1 MKLYSGPVS
10 MFGAKAQIA
19 VAEKGL
25 AHELVMVPFNLWG
38 QVRYDPLHPEVVRVN
53 PKGQVPVLVDGQVE
67 LFDSTQIFEYLED
80 LRPTPPLWPSSI
92 RDRAT
97 ARMLELKADEVFF
110 PHFPRALAN
119 LRQPNEAEAAAIDAG
134 VDAYYRQ
141 MEKQLAG
148 REYLAGAYSYADIAF
163 FMAQF
168 FMAVAGRPMPDDLPE
183 LNAWRRR
190 VAARPAVSAVA
201 GAVADYLKSNGAP
214 APAYAA

>member
-25 AHELVMVPFNLWG
+25 DAEVEMVPFALWG
-38 QVRYDPLHPEVVRVN
+38 ATRYDPLHPEVARVN
-53 PKGQVPVLVDGQVE
+53 PKGQVPVLIDGETE

-80 LRPTPPLWPSSI
+80 LRPTPPLWPASI

-97 ARMLELKADEVFF
+97 ARMLELKSDEIFF
-110 PHFPRALAN
+110 PHFPRSLVL
-119 LRQPNEAEAAAIDAG
+119 LRQPDEAEAAAVRAG
-134 VDAYYRQ
+134 IHGYYEA
-141 MEKQLAG
+141 MEKQLGG
-148 REYLAGAYSYADIAF
+148 REYLAGSYSYADIAF

-168 FMAVAGRPMPDDLPE
+168 FMAFIGQPMAADLTQ

-190 VAARPAVSAVA
+190 VGERPAVKPVIDALEA
-201 GAVADYLKSNGAP
+201 YLKENGAP